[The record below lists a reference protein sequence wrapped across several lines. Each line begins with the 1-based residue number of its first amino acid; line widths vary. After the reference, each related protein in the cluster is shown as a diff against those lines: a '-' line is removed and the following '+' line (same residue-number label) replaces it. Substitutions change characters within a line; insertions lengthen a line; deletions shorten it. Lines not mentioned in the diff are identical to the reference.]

1 MTVSVNIFLIEGIE
15 QHTPEPEQSHLS
27 PLEAFETF
35 YNFFIKNHVDN
46 VSSLRTKVVGDKK
59 KEKKHPFDRCLPKQC
74 SKHWTIF
81 SHLVI

>member
-1 MTVSVNIFLIEGIE
+1 MSVSVNIFLIEGTE

-59 KEKKHPFDRCLPKQC
+59 KKK
-74 SKHWTIF
+74 SI
-81 SHLVI
+81 HLIDAYQSSVLSTGLSLAT